1 MRSTPDGPAAAVLP
15 GPRRL
20 RLTIWQ
26 RSVLT
31 SYLFLLPF
39 YVLFV
44 AFVLVPFVW
53 GLGLSFAEGGVL
65 EPARYV
71 GLRNYARVLAD
82 FRVAIVLLNAA
93 KYVLLIVP
101 SGLLLGMGFAL
112 LVNSR
117 WTVAPGL
124 FRAIVFFPLLASGA
138 ATAQIWGYILLP
150 GQGLLGYAFHLAGL
164 PDVKWLTDPAAAPI
178 AVALITVWH
187 GVGFQTLALSAAL
200 YGIPPELVEAAQIDG
215 AGPWSLFWRIKLPLI
230 RPVMMFLVVI
240 GTIGAFQIFDT
251 VYVMTQ
257 GGPEYATQTIVGMIY
272 GFAFQMR
279 ESEGMAAALGV
290 ILFLIIMPISL
301 VQMRVLRGGA
311 EY

>member
-1 MRSTPDGPAAAVLP
+1 MSGRSAQPPFS
-15 GPRRL
+15 RL
-20 RLTIWQ
+20 RPTIWQ

-31 SYLFLLPF
+31 SYLFILPF

-44 AFVLVPFVW
+44 VFVLVPFVW

-71 GLRNYARVLAD
+71 GLRNYQRILAD
-82 FRVAIVLLNAA
+82 FRVAIVLQNAA
-93 KYVLLIVP
+93 KYVLMIVP
-101 SGLLLGMGFAL
+101 STLLFGMLFAL
-112 LVNSR
+112 MINSR
-117 WTVAPGL
+117 RTAWPGV

-150 GQGLLGYAFHLAGL
+150 GAGILSYFMTLLGL
-164 PDVKWLTDPAAAPI
+164 PDVHWLTDPGAAPV
-178 AVALITVWH
+178 AVALITLWH
-187 GVGFQTLALSAAL
+187 GVGFPTLVLSAAL
-200 YGIPPELVEAAQIDG
+200 YGVPHEIVEAARIDG
-215 AGPWSLFWRIKLPLI
+215 AGRGALFFRITLPLI
-230 RPVMMFLVVI
+230 RPVVMFLAVI

-272 GFAFQMR
+272 GFAFQAR

-290 ILFLIIMPISL
+290 LLFLIIMPISL
-301 VQMRVLRGGA
+301 VQMRVLRGDV